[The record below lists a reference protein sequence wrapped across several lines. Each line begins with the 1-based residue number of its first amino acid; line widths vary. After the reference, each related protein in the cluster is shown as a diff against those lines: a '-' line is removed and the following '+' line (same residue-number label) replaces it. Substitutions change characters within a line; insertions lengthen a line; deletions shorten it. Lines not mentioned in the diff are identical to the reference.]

1 MMGFGVGAANKSGSK
16 AMPSG
21 RSSQRSVAKAG
32 NELKEFQKLRIL
44 LIIHG
49 YPPLYNAGSE
59 VYTQTLA
66 RALVKMGHEVL
77 VFCREEDTI
86 APYFRIRDDW
96 DGDVPLKIIN
106 LPNFRDRYR
115 VEEVDKKLMEVVE
128 DFQPQVVNCGH
139 LNHLSMSLVDGVTKK
154 GIPFLYTL
162 HDFWLNCP
170 RGQFI
175 QFTGENHDDLWP
187 VCDGQKDAK
196 CSKMCYVPRI
206 GSGDNSSEDQ
216 KYWTSWI
223 GKRMAFARAMA
234 EQIDLFI
241 APARHLQ
248 KRFIKEGLFG
258 RKEEMPSVLSL
269 PSKIENKERWGE
281 NGKDQSMRNDLFV
294 LSPIGEELQMNCG
307 ILRSLEKHT
316 VQTCSPI
323 QPIGILFG
331 WSSWLSEFV
340 KDLLFSATNQV

>member
-1 MMGFGVGAANKSGSK
+1 MQCLSQQPFFSHCSSNMFPFSVLKQPGHVSWAPFQRSQVSVPVTTSNLRWSSVAAMMGFGVGAAKKSGSK
-16 AMPSG
+16 VMPS
-21 RSSQRSVAKAG
+21 RSSHAVRVAKAG
-32 NELKEFQKLRIL
+32 NELKDFQKLKIL

-66 RALVKMGHEVL
+66 RALVNMGHEVL

-187 VCDGQKDAK
+187 VCDGQKDEK

-206 GSGDNSSEDQ
+206 GSGDYTSGEDE

-248 KRFIKEGLFG
+248 KRFIKEGLLAA
-258 RKEEMPSVLSL
+258 RKQCIA
-269 PSKIENKERWGE
+269 IE
-281 NGKDQSMRNDLFV
+281 
-294 LSPIGEELQMNCG
+294 
-307 ILRSLEKHT
+307 H
-316 VQTCSPI
+316 
-323 QPIGILFG
+323 
-331 WSSWLSEFV
+331 
-340 KDLLFSATNQV
+340 